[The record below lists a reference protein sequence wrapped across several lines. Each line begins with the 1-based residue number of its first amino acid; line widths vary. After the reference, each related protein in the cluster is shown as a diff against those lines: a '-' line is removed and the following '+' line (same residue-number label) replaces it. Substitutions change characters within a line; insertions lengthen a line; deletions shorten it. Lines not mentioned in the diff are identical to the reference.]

1 VTSWAGL
8 APAVV
13 WRPSQRHLLDLAAK
27 VDDERWHLCA
37 PPGAGKTLIG
47 LELARRLDRPTLVLS
62 PTTAIRD
69 QWREQTRHFG
79 ADPATFTADDPAV
92 PAPLVS
98 VTYQLLGN
106 PGQAAEELRAAAR
119 RLWLARLEAEL
130 GTDAARS
137 RLAATEQGDPE
148 RAAATVA
155 RHERELRRSLG
166 TGEDVGLPREALLG
180 ERTVALIEGLAGMGI
195 GTVVLDECH
204 HLLDW
209 WALVVAAL
217 VERLGRDR
225 PVAVVGLTATPPE
238 PASAREADNYTGL
251 LGEVDAEL
259 HLAALVA
266 EGAVAPWRDGI
277 RIARLQADEAAFVD
291 EWTAR
296 FTAELDE
303 ALLAETFLAWA
314 VAQVGAPALDTDPAA
329 WSAFWDRDPL
339 AAKALCRWWAQ
350 RGMALPSGFAVPP
363 DAAGAIELR
372 DRLLLVDAWLH
383 DPAAEV
389 DPALRQDL
397 VALAGRY
404 GVTFTTQGVR
414 WGRSV
419 ADLVCARSS
428 AKGEAAAEV
437 VALEARRRGEGL
449 RALVAVERDTASTA
463 PAEARAVLGE
473 DAGTAA
479 RVIAALCAHP
489 DVLDAGVLAVTGRG
503 AWCDAAN
510 ADRVVAAMGLS
521 VADEQRWVSTE
532 GCDIRGAVRLV
543 GQGPGWSPAR
553 WLAAAEAA
561 LDDEAARV
569 MVATRG
575 LVGEGWDHPPLNVL
589 VDLSEAATATSTT
602 QLRGRALR
610 LDPHDPRKLVSL
622 WDVAVAHPGSPGDWQ
637 RVQRRHGRWW
647 GPDGSGQVVTGPA
660 KLHPRVEVAEPP
672 DGATVEA
679 VNAASAAAVADEAA
693 TRAAWAA
700 VDPGGVGTTAVH
712 IRSLRRRR
720 VRTRGPRAGWA
731 RYGAIAVGVV
741 AVAALVTT
749 QWPNAV
755 VLGLVA
761 GALAGVGRGRR
772 RDERS
777 TLDAL
782 ASAVTAGLVAA
793 GDDALAGATV
803 VVDVEASSGLVARVE
818 GVDDDA
824 ATRWADALAE
834 ALGPLETPRWMVAVP
849 ERAWRVPL
857 AVGATREG
865 AEAFAAAFR
874 RRVPQA
880 RLVRA
885 GTPEATPLVLA
896 AARERPDDLHRSL
909 RWSGSRPAS
918 GPRRP

>member
-8 APAVV
+8 APTVV

-27 VDDERWHLCA
+27 VDDEHWHLAA

-47 LELARRLDRPTLVLS
+47 LELARRVDRPTLVLS

-79 ADPATFTADDPAV
+79 ADPASFTTDDPVV
-92 PAPLVS
+92 PAGLVS

-106 PGQAAEELRAAAR
+106 PGQAAQELRAAAH
-119 RLWLARLEAEL
+119 RLWRTRLEAEL
-130 GTDAARS
+130 GPEAAAA

-166 TGEDVGLPREALLG
+166 TGADVGVPREALLG
-180 ERTVALIEGLAGMGI
+180 ERTVALIEGLAASGI

-209 WALVVAAL
+209 WALVVTAL

-238 PASAREADNYTGL
+238 PASTREADNYTGL

-277 RIARLQADEAAFVD
+277 RIAFLQPEEAAFVD
-291 EWTAR
+291 EWSAR
-296 FTAELDE
+296 FAAGVDE
-303 ALLAETFLAWA
+303 VLLTEAFLGWA
-314 VAQVGAPALDTDPAA
+314 VAQVGAPALDTDAGA

-350 RGMALPSGFAVPP
+350 RGMALPMGFTVP
-363 DAAGAIELR
+363 DGAAGPIELR
-372 DRLLLVDAWLH
+372 DRLLLVDAWLY

-389 DPALRQDL
+389 DPAVRKEL

-404 GVTFTTQGVR
+404 GVTFTTRGVR

-428 AKGEAAAEV
+428 SKGAAAAEV
-437 VALEARRRGEGL
+437 VAAEARRRGAGL
-449 RALVAVERDTASTA
+449 RALVAVERDTATTA

-503 AWCDAAN
+503 AWCDALN
-510 ADRVVAAMGLS
+510 ADRIVAAMGLS
-521 VADEQRWVSTE
+521 VAEGERWVATE

-543 GQGPGWSPAR
+543 GHGPGWSPVR

-561 LDDEAARV
+561 LDDGAARV
-569 MVATRG
+569 IVATRG

-602 QLRGRALR
+602 QLRGRTLR
-610 LDPHDPRKLVSL
+610 LDPADPGKVVSL

-637 RVQRRHGRWW
+637 RVRRRHARWW
-647 GPDGSGQVVTGPA
+647 GPDGDGQVVTGPA
-660 KLHPRVEVAEPP
+660 KLDPRVDLADPP
-672 DGATVEA
+672 DVATAQA

-712 IRSLRRRR
+712 VRSHRRRR

-731 RYGAIAVGVV
+731 RYGAIAVGV
-741 AVAALVTT
+741 ATAAALVTA

-755 VLGLVA
+755 VLAAVG
-761 GALAGVGRGRR
+761 GALAAVARGRR
-772 RDERS
+772 RDEQD
-777 TLDAL
+777 TLEAL
-782 ASAVTAGLVAA
+782 AAAVTAGLVAA
-793 GDDALAGATV
+793 GDKGLTGAAVRVAPDPAGGA
-803 VVDVEASSGLVARVE
+803 VARVE

-824 ATRWADALAE
+824 ATRWADALTE
-834 ALGPLETPRWMVAVP
+834 ALGPLETPRWMVAAP

-857 AVGATREG
+857 AVGASREG

-880 RLVRA
+880 HLVRA
-885 GTPEATPLVLA
+885 GTPEATALVLA
-896 AARERPDDLHRSL
+896 AARERPDDLRRSL
-909 RWSGSRPAS
+909 QWSRPTRE
-918 GPRRP
+918 RR